1 MAIEIVDLASYKWCF
16 FHSYVAVYQR
26 VQTRNRMSHSDL
38 YQCMCVCVYVCMI
51 LVTTIPTL
59 QGLRRSLSTNQG
71 CSGCL
76 EPWPGKYQSTHQSI
90 PGASISPVEAECL
103 FACPLHKKPPGAGG
117 RKYSRWCKP
126 LEIIGAASCKAWQ
139 L

>member
-1 MAIEIVDLASYKWCF
+1 MAIEIVDLASYKWCVSIVMWLF
-16 FHSYVAVYQR
+16 
-26 VQTRNRMSHSDL
+26 TRGYKLEIVCHTVICTS
-38 YQCMCVCVYVCMI
+38 VCVYVCMI

-117 RKYSRWCKP
+117 GSTAAGANRWK
-126 LEIIGAASCKAWQ
+126 
-139 L
+139 